1 MSKSIFKIV
10 IWSIVALV
18 SISMMVLLSTADGFD
33 DIFDE
38 NYHDLRVLRTTDID
52 LSSIKDVEANLT
64 YGNLNLYSYDGDKIV
79 IIEKYNR
86 DLDEDELLD
95 INQDDDSLSIKQPFH
110 FEFFDIFG
118 SINKRVVI
126 DVKIPDTIYNEIKL
140 KATSGNIKVE
150 NVNADRFNVKITS
163 GNIDASDV
171 NADDL
176 NVNMTSGNANFDGTF
191 PIVKT
196 DITSGNIRLNT
207 DVAPSNL
214 SVDVTSGDVSIT
226 IPDNEGFTLS
236 EKKTSGTFRSDFKLD
251 DFNVYRNGKNKYK
264 IKMTSGTVKLLMQ

>member
-163 GNIDASDV
+163 GNIDASNV